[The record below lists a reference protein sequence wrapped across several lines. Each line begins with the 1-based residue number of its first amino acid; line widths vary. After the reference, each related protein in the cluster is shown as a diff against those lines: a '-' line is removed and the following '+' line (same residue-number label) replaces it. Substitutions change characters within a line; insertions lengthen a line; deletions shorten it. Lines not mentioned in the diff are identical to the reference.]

1 MYDIFFKLFYRNICH
16 LWHNLHRWDF
26 NKRTKH
32 GSLNPGRFLNNK
44 PYLNQLHICSACLF
58 KKLIPDYLFWMHS
71 FVENNIRRWKKNWQD
86 ICNCLFSNHFGTFQT
101 IYSVAKISSTIL
113 PLLNIKCLFGK
124 NNPVLCVS
132 FWKRINLP
140 LKLGKILKFI
150 YLVF

>member
-16 LWHNLHRWDF
+16 LWHNLHSWDF

-44 PYLNQLHICSACLF
+44 PHLNQLHVCSACLF

-86 ICNCLFSNHFGTFQT
+86 ICNWLFSNHFGTKVFFLYILETFILDHGQSFCL
-101 IYSVAKISSTIL
+101 ILIENEDFSFLYS
-113 PLLNIKCLFGK
+113 
-124 NNPVLCVS
+124 
-132 FWKRINLP
+132 
-140 LKLGKILKFI
+140 
-150 YLVF
+150 YLYRQDI